1 MSTTNELPEGFSGI
15 ADFNLITTN
24 YETGI
29 TSVVVYTKYYRN
41 GVLHRDDGSAVLL
54 EGKPHQYWVNGRQYS
69 EEEYGHF
76 LQKKAL
82 NEKLCTNLP
91 LKPIFKRGKI

>member
-1 MSTTNELPEGFSGI
+1 MSTTNELPPDFSGI
-15 ADFNLITTN
+15 AQLNHITTN

-41 GVLHRDDGSAVLL
+41 GVLHREDGPSVLL
-54 EGKPHQYWVNGRQYS
+54 EGKPHEYWVHGRQYS

-76 LQKKAL
+76 LAKKAL
-82 NEKLCTNLP
+82 KEKLES
-91 LKPIFKRGKI
+91 KFGEKGYSQRGKI